1 MRRWSGPAEA
11 EAERIKVLATAE
23 AGATRVRAEAAA
35 ANDRVA
41 LDQQLIAMLPEVIRG
56 TSDGLAKA
64 NITVLNGAEGYNQTV
79 SGLVGQSM
87 AVLESLRAGNPQ
99 RCGRTRHHRQWRR
112 AIRGYRPV
120 APPTPETSADVKKP
134 FWVELKTAAVMAV
147 PIRQSGCS
155 TAPRETR

>member
-1 MRRWSGPAEA
+1 M
-11 EAERIKVLATAE
+11 
-23 AGATRVRAEAAA
+23 RAEAAA

-87 AVLESLRAGNPQ
+87 AVLESLRAG
-99 RCGRTRHHRQWRR
+99 
-112 AIRGYRPV
+112 IRSP
-120 APPTPETSADVKKP
+120 A
-134 FWVELKTAAVMAV
+134 VEHDTTANGAV
-147 PIRQSGCS
+147 PSEAL
-155 TAPRETR
+155 AP